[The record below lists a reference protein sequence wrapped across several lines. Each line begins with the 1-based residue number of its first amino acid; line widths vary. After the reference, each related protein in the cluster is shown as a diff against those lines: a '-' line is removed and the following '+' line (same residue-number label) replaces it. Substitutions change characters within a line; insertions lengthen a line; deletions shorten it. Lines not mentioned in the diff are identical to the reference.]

1 MTENSIM
8 FEAISLFAKLDA
20 DDIASIEAHTNVKR
34 CRRNTVII
42 ERGDESSALYFI
54 TSGQVR
60 IYLTGEDGKE
70 ITLNELGPG
79 DYFGELAL
87 IGETQRTASAMTLSD
102 CELRMLNKAEF
113 KNCLEQHPRIA
124 FNLIRHLSFEVKR
137 LSDDLADM
145 ALLDVYGR
153 VVKILTDAAQQENGQ
168 LITPKL
174 TQQAIADR
182 VGCSREMVNR
192 ILKEL
197 KLGGYLHIEDKR
209 FVINRKLPA
218 RW

>member
-1 MTENSIM
+1 MLEAVRLFRSLGAEDITE
-8 FEAISLFAKLDA
+8 
-20 DDIASIEAHTNVKR
+20 IEDHTNVKR
-34 CRRNTVII
+34 CRRNTIVI
-42 ERGDESSALYFI
+42 ERGDESNSLYFI
-54 TSGQVR
+54 ISGQVR
-60 IYLTGEDGKE
+60 VFVAGDDGKE

-87 IGETQRTASAMTLSD
+87 LGETQRSASVITLSE
-102 CELRMLNKAEF
+102 CEFRRLSKADF
-113 KNCLEQHPRIA
+113 IHCLEQHPRIG
-124 FNLIRHLSFEVKR
+124 FELVRHLSLEVRR
-137 LSDDLADM
+137 LSDELADM

-153 VVKILTDAAQQENGQ
+153 VAKILNDTAAEEDGK

-197 KLGGYLHIEDKR
+197 KVGGYLSIEEKR
-209 FVINRKLPA
+209 FILHRKLPA
-218 RW
+218 KW

>member
-1 MTENSIM
+1 M
-8 FEAISLFAKLDA
+8 FEAISLFASLDS

-34 CRRNTVII
+34 CRKNTVII
-42 ERGDESSALYFI
+42 ERGDESNALYFI
-54 TSGQVR
+54 CTGKVR
-60 IYLTGEDGKE
+60 IYLAGEDGKE

-87 IGETQRTASAMTLSD
+87 VGEIRRTASAITLTE
-102 CELRMLNKAEF
+102 CELRTLSKVEF
-113 KNCLEQHPRIA
+113 KHCLEQHPRIA
-124 FNLIRHLSFEVKR
+124 FNLIHHLSLEVRR
-137 LSDDLADM
+137 LSDELADM

-153 VVKILTDAAQQENGQ
+153 VVKILTDASKKKNGQ

-197 KLGGYLHIEDKR
+197 KVGGYLSIAEKH

>member
-1 MTENSIM
+1 ML
-8 FEAISLFAKLDA
+8 EAVELFTSLGAE
-20 DDIASIEAHTNVKR
+20 DIAEIQSHTNIKR
-34 CRRNTVII
+34 CRRNTVVI
-42 ERGDESSALYFI
+42 ERGDESNSLYI
-54 TSGQVR
+54 IISGQVR
-60 IYLTGEDGKE
+60 VFVAGDDGKE

-87 IGETQRTASAMTLSD
+87 LGETQRSASVITVTD
-102 CELRMLNKAEF
+102 CEFRRLSKAEF
-113 KNCLEQHPRIA
+113 MHCLEQHPRIA
-124 FNLIRHLSFEVKR
+124 FELIRHLSLEVRR
-137 LSDDLADM
+137 LSDELADM

-153 VVKILTDAAQQENGQ
+153 VAKTLNDAAAEEQGR

-197 KLGGYLHIEDKR
+197 KVGGYLSMEDKR
-209 FVINRKLPA
+209 FVLHRKLPA
-218 RW
+218 KW